1 MSFNLRNSQRLLRMA
16 VGLLFAAA
24 VFQMSASDSTLPA
37 LKLLAS
43 KRPLVIGH
51 RGYCQFAP
59 ENTLPSFKLAMAAGA
74 DLVELDYYHSKDNQL
89 VVMHDPDLDRTT
101 DATNR
106 WHTNHIKLTSK
117 TVPELK
123 TLDAGAWF
131 DPKYAGTKL
140 PLLTEALDTI
150 QNGNVT
156 LIERKEGPAADCIKL
171 LHARDLINKVVVQA
185 FDWHYLREF
194 HEQEPR
200 QILGA
205 LGPPKD
211 LADGSKPAGIPKEL
225 SARWLDE
232 LQKAGASVAVW
243 SQAVTKEAVQLAHQR
258 GLKVWVY
265 TINDVALA
273 NKLLDMGVDGII
285 TNNTSLIWR
294 ALALRNSVQ

>member
-1 MSFNLRNSQRLLRMA
+1 MVINSSLGRALSRLGTAFFSFAILS
-16 VGLLFAAA
+16 
-24 VFQMSASDSTLPA
+24 MSASDSTLPA
-37 LKLLAS
+37 LRLLAS

-74 DLVELDYYHSKDNQL
+74 DMVELDYYQSKDNQL

-106 WHTNHIKLTSK
+106 WKSNHIKLTSK
-117 TVPELK
+117 TVAELK
-123 TLDAGAWF
+123 TLDAGSWF
-131 DPKYAGTKL
+131 DAKYAGTKL
-140 PLLTEALDTI
+140 PLLTEALETI

-171 LHARDLINKVVVQA
+171 LHDRDLINKVVVQA
-185 FDWHYLREF
+185 FDWNYLRDF
-194 HEQEPR
+194 HEKEPK

-205 LGPPKD
+205 LGPPKE

-243 SQAVTKEAVQLAHQR
+243 SQAVSKEAVTLAHER

-265 TINDVALA
+265 TINDAALA
-273 NKLLDMGVDGII
+273 NKVLDMGVDGII

-294 ALALRNSVQ
+294 ALALRNAVQ